1 MSVDSVGESQARFLA
16 QKKKELENEQN
27 ALETETARA
36 RRDRLKEAAAQREQ
50 TDKELVAISKAG
62 EKQAE
67 SLRALNSERIRALDT
82 NHQANFQ
89 KISAN
94 TADEI
99 KRLEADSFK
108 TISDFKASHTEKLE
122 SLTSRS
128 EDPFYRIKSLSPV
141 MNESDEA
148 FQVKVALPEHEAQNL
163 FVSTEGQQLKL
174 SLARR
179 YQDKSEN
186 AESGLATKT
195 SSFQTV
201 MESLTLPAAINAKGV
216 KRSYAD
222 GVVTITV
229 PKAGI
234 FPQSGQA

>member
-1 MSVDSVGESQARFLA
+1 MSVDSVNESQARFLA

-27 ALETETARA
+27 ALEVANARA
-36 RRDRLKEAAAQREQ
+36 RRDGIKQATAEREKI
-50 TDKELVAISKAG
+50 DKELVAISKAG

-67 SLRALNSERIRALDT
+67 SLRTLNSERIRSLDT
-82 NHQANFQ
+82 NHQQSFL
-89 KISAN
+89 KLSEN
-94 TADEI
+94 TAADI
-99 KRLEADSFK
+99 KRIEAESLKAINDH
-108 TISDFKASHTEKLE
+108 KASSMERLQ

-128 EDPFYRIKSLSPV
+128 EDPFYRIKSLGPV
-141 MNESDEA
+141 LSEA
-148 FQVKVALPEHEAQNL
+148 ANDFQVKIALPEHEAQNL
-163 FVSTEGQQLKL
+163 FVSAEGQQLKL

-186 AESGLATKT
+186 AESGVSTKT
-195 SSFQTV
+195 SSYQTV
-201 MESLTLPAAINAKGV
+201 MESLNLPAPITAKGI

-234 FPQSGQA
+234 FPQTGEA